1 MTAAGLHARAG
12 TWPDKGQQNQPQ
24 ATTAARG
31 LVGVLD
37 HTPEFAHTYAASVT
51 SVAPRRDGV
60 VGAGDRE
67 VHAMWAWPRHLLRC
81 GVSLAKKTT
90 S

>member
-37 HTPEFAHTYAASVT
+37 HTPEFAPTYAASVT
-51 SVAPRRDGV
+51 SVTVRVPHDGNKDTNKRAGQVGGHPQRR
-60 VGAGDRE
+60 
-67 VHAMWAWPRHLLRC
+67 
-81 GVSLAKKTT
+81 
-90 S
+90 